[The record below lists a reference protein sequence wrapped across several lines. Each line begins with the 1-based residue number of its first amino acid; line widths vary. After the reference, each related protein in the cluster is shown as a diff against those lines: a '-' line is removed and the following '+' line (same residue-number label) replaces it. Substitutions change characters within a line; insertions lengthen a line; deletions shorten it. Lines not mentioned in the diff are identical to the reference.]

1 MNGILDYA
9 IALVPVLSVFLAGT
23 VVLAAILILTGK
35 IHSRQITFFKGVGT
49 PDFSLSFWHFDK
61 V

>member
-9 IALVPVLSVFLAGT
+9 VTVVPALGVFLAGT
-23 VVLAAILILTGK
+23 VVLAAVLILTGK
-35 IHSRQITFFKGVGT
+35 FHSRHIAFFSGVGA